1 MRPRLYCGHANG
13 ARGVGVS
20 VGQAAPAPVAAAAP
34 DADLQRRF
42 LHEMQLMRRF
52 EDKCAEMYARGKIR
66 GFLHLYNG
74 QEACA
79 TGAINALRADDKIV
93 THYRDHG
100 HALAR
105 GVEPERIMAE
115 LFARVGGTNGGRGGS
130 MHLFD
135 AARGFLGGYAIVA
148 GHMPIAA
155 GLGLAAVMRHE
166 DWAALCIF
174 GDGGV
179 GEGEFHEAL
188 NLAAIWKLPVVWFC
202 ENNGYGMGVPFDDSL
217 ANDVFRIA
225 AAYRMPSVRIDGMD
239 VLEVYS
245 ATQLALAHCRE
256 GHGPYF
262 IEALTYRFRGHS
274 MADPELYRAKEEVEA
289 YRQRDP
295 IQRLKRSM
303 LADGLLDEADWEAL
317 VARVDAEVD
326 EAVAFAEASPE
337 PGLHTLHDHI
347 TKERDGD
354 AGAGAE

>member
-1 MRPRLYCGHANG
+1 MRLRLHCGHANG
-13 ARGVGVS
+13 ARGAGVS
-20 VGQAAPAPVAAAAP
+20 VGQAVPVLVADAP

-42 LHEMQLMRRF
+42 LHEMLLMRRF
-52 EDKCAEMYARGKIR
+52 EDKCAEMYTRGRIR
-66 GFLHLYNG
+66 GFLHLYSG

-79 TGAINALRADDKIV
+79 TGAIHALRADDKIV

-105 GVEPERIMAE
+105 GLEAPRIMAE

-155 GLGLAAVMRHE
+155 GLGLAAVMRRE

-217 ANDVFRIA
+217 ANDVYKIA

-274 MADPELYRAKEEVEA
+274 MADPELYRAREEVEA

-303 LADGLLDEADWEAL
+303 TADGLLDEAAWEAL
-317 VARVDAEVD
+317 VVRVGAEVD

-347 TKERDGD
+347 TKERDAE
-354 AGAGAE
+354 AGA